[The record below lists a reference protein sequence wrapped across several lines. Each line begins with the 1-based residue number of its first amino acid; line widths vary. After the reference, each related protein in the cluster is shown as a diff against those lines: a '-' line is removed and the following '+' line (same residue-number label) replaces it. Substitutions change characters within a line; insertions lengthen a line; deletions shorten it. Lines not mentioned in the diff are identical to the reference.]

1 MLSFLT
7 IYIDTLCRNET
18 PFSARCWHPLAVL
31 PKGQAH
37 KCRLSLRFEKRCAKG
52 RRTVQGERSPHAW
65 HANLPSRFVPAFSR
79 PFPLT
84 IRAQH
89 VSLQAFD
96 TFPTYQQYERFLI
109 IVLETFPFEC
119 STMKL
124 SLKRFKH
131 FYLYECTIEYL
142 LETLYENI
150 TCVIQIS
157 LA

>member
-1 MLSFLT
+1 MLPFLT
-7 IYIDTLCRNET
+7 IYIDTLCQNEI
-18 PFSARCWHPLAVL
+18 PFSARCWHPSGIL

-84 IRAQH
+84 IRVQH

-96 TFPTYQQYERFLI
+96 TFPTYQQYERFFDNRFGSFPFRTLGDE
-109 IVLETFPFEC
+109 IVFETFQTF
-119 STMKL
+119 L
-124 SLKRFKH
+124 SLWM
-131 FYLYECTIEYL
+131 YDL
-142 LETLYENI
+142 LETLCENI